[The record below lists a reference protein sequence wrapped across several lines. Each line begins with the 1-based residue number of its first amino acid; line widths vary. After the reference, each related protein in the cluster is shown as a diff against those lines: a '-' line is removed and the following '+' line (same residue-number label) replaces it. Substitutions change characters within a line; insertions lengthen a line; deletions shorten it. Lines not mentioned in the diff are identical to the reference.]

1 MRAAS
6 KDGGRVYILV
16 DEYDRVCN
24 KLMMENPKAYKSMVS
39 EDVARAASLPINNI
53 YDHFKKLAFK
63 NPELRTFS
71 IRITP
76 VAMADATGAETV
88 ADLSRSRT
96 FADMLGFRRDAVV
109 SAIRRVPGLNQK
121 QQSLVLRRLQRFYN
135 GYRHLGS
142 DGTLFHPKMC
152 VNCLARMVE
161 DQQYRMKVSDPDTS
175 AMDQLELLKAIDVDT
190 SHSAMSMVLSQQH
203 LTAALEQDKWVTSGT
218 LEDSMRKRRQVEVRL
233 APFMQ
238 KLRFAAL
245 LSQDDSAVLS
255 VGTVI
260 ERVRVFLYFQGLL
273 TVAEERKVD
282 GDTVVALWLSNIAF
296 VDSYLARVVPSI
308 SACMHGLIDGV
319 LNPTSKALKRG
330 VQSVVGHPD
339 GPLANL
345 QYFNESSFQAAVC
358 SCLRLAVELVGVS
371 ATIEAENVLDS
382 RESVALAENEQHAKV
397 VAKETSKGKGMNGN
411 NGRDK
416 RKDKRGDMLIFV
428 DGAPTALLELK
439 LFHRSKVHSIPGYT
453 GVQRD
458 RFLSPASPGRTVSEV
473 LVIDD
478 VELQQAVLKTGFK
491 INLVASEPA
500 VASSKDSPFR
510 VSDVQKAAARQAL
523 LNYQLL
529 CLNPSMAEQ
538 RTYEAVRVL
547 TLVMIGYRVLVE
559 EVSTGI

>member
-1 MRAAS
+1 MPPDDISFTALRSTGMWFYDFTRYLPKLASTSSRQTMMCRPGRTGKTLILSAFAFYLDELTSREEFFSYFEGTDACPHSTQDPLPHGACSYKVLSLDFTAESTEDAAAMSDELKQGIIVALEDFVDRYNVDIEADVLRRARLGEASFSSTLERVVRAAS

-39 EDVARAASLPINNI
+39 EDVARAASLPISNI
-53 YDHFKKLAFK
+53 YDQFKKLAFK
-63 NPELRTFS
+63 YPELRTFS
-71 IRITP
+71 IGITP
-76 VAMADATGAETV
+76 VAMADATGANTV

-109 SAIRRVPGLNQK
+109 SAIRRVPGLKQK

-255 VGTVI
+255 V
-260 ERVRVFLYFQGLL
+260 L
-273 TVAEERKVD
+273 
-282 GDTVVALWLSNIAF
+282 ALS
-296 VDSYLARVVPSI
+296 S
-308 SACMHGLIDGV
+308 SA
-319 LNPTSKALKRG
+319 
-330 VQSVVGHPD
+330 SV
-339 GPLANL
+339 
-345 QYFNESSFQAAVC
+345 SS
-358 SCLRLAVELVGVS
+358 S
-371 ATIEAENVLDS
+371 
-382 RESVALAENEQHAKV
+382 
-397 VAKETSKGKGMNGN
+397 TSKG
-411 NGRDK
+411 
-416 RKDKRGDMLIFV
+416 F
-428 DGAPTALLELK
+428 
-439 LFHRSKVHSIPGYT
+439 
-453 GVQRD
+453 
-458 RFLSPASPGRTVSEV
+458 
-473 LVIDD
+473 
-478 VELQQAVLKTGFK
+478 
-491 INLVASEPA
+491 
-500 VASSKDSPFR
+500 
-510 VSDVQKAAARQAL
+510 
-523 LNYQLL
+523 
-529 CLNPSMAEQ
+529 
-538 RTYEAVRVL
+538 
-547 TLVMIGYRVLVE
+547 
-559 EVSTGI
+559 